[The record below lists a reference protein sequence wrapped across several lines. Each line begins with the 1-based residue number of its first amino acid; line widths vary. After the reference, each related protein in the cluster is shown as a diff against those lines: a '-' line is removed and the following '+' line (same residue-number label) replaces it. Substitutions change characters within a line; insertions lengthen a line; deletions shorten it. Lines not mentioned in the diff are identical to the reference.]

1 MPDQVVKTTLVVNA
15 NASGMK
21 SIGEALD
28 ELISKAKE
36 LNDLL
41 GGIKVGGGEGAGAG
55 GKGGKGG
62 ASGGSSWDQPQP
74 GGEGEGGADS
84 GGGGKGRKRRRKGGA
99 SGGST
104 GEGDGGGDSGDD
116 DDGLTDGE
124 KRAKKNRQRL
134 GYAAAVGVGMLARS
148 VKSHYTAYYEGMYG
162 AQATEA
168 AGAYSG
174 DIYQQAIAYRQA
186 QAQREQSQLRHASGW
201 AALNIASG
209 AAGMAGSGIMML
221 PGLIPKLVGGAVT
234 ALGMFGGMA
243 AGQQIATQG
252 AEIDVE
258 TAKQNAAINTASR
271 MQDSTMQLL
280 TAQRDVIAFGARNTN
295 QFSEAIDYGATLGYT
310 PYETQA
316 MANRYLTAGGH
327 MYPGFDGVRRPRHDF
342 LWYRQNFGISPETT
356 GAFEATFDPGG
367 GALPEY
373 KTSYTSSWGQTFS
386 STVPNTAGE
395 VARDALNAAINA
407 ARSVGVPQARMDE
420 WVARNTQYL
429 RAGAERNVNIAP
441 FSFTDTMNYLPTSVQ
456 GFARAAGAE
465 NMRNTGMGMAD
476 DLGNM
481 MMPQDLARGLMMANI
496 VGKGGG
502 PADWQKQMTDPNA
515 VAGNI
520 SDLYNQMPDML
531 KPFFLQSTTGLIG
544 VEDFGKGKGGTT
556 STEYPKGVATEEAS
570 DIRDVTAKFAAQQK
584 LYIQSIAD
592 ATKYLEKFND
602 AILSA
607 ILNVEVYKDV
617 VFSRTP

>member
-15 NASGMK
+15 DASGMK
-21 SIGEALD
+21 SIGKALD

-41 GGIKVGGGEGAGAG
+41 GGIKVGEGEGAGAG

-116 DDGLTDGE
+116 DGLTDGE
-124 KRAKKNRQRL
+124 KQAKKNRQRL

-148 VKSHYTAYYEGMYG
+148 VKSHYIAYHEGMYG

-174 DIYQQAIAYRQA
+174 DIYEQALTYRQA
-186 QAQREQSQLRHASGW
+186 QAQREQAQLRHGSGL
-201 AALNIASG
+201 AMLNIASSG
-209 AAGMAGSGIMML
+209 VGMAGQGLMM
-221 PGLIPKLVGGAVT
+221 VGGPLTKAIGLGLA
-234 ALGMFGGMA
+234 ALGMFGGME
-243 AGQQIATQG
+243 AGRQIAAQG
-252 AEIDVE
+252 AEIDTE
-258 TAKQNAAINTASR
+258 TAKQNAAINTARR
-271 MQDSTMQLL
+271 MQDYTMQLL

-310 PYETQA
+310 PSETQA
-316 MANRYLTAGGH
+316 LANRYLTAGGH
-327 MYPGFDGVRRPRHDF
+327 MYSGFDGVRRPRHDF
-342 LWYRQNFGISPETT
+342 LWYHQNFGISPETT
-356 GAFEATFDPGG
+356 GAFETTFDPGG
-367 GALPEY
+367 GALPEI
-373 KTSYTSSWGQTFS
+373 KKSYTSSWGA
-386 STVPNTAGE
+386 TVRWTTPNTAGE

-441 FSFTDTMNYLPTSVQ
+441 LSFTDTMNYLPTSVQ

-476 DLGNM
+476 DLGDM

-515 VAGNI
+515 FAGNMADI
-520 SDLYNQMPDML
+520 YNQMPDML

-592 ATKYLEKFND
+592 ATKSLEKFND
-602 AILSA
+602 AIIDA
-607 ILNVEVYKDV
+607 ILNVQTYKDV
-617 VFSRTP
+617 VFSRAP